1 MLLLDIPTTWMH
13 HLNKPE
19 NRAVLDGFVKRHDR
33 SIEEF
38 ARFVL
43 FIINT
48 LIDTPAWN
56 VAGTNEFINDLTNKF
71 VATRDNAK
79 NGKSSAYA
87 QAKTLLYRINNQVG
101 QEATMRWNK
110 CRLSLAVSVE
120 ELQQLIAAK
129 ELVV

>member
-19 NRAVLDGFVKRHDR
+19 NRKVLKDFVDR
-33 SIEEF
+33 KDKSIEEF

-43 FIINT
+43 FIIET
-48 LIDTPAWN
+48 LIVTPAWN

-71 VATRDNAK
+71 VATRNKAK

-87 QAKTLLYRINNQVG
+87 QANTLLYRINNQVG
-101 QEATMRWNK
+101 QEASRRWNK
-110 CRLSLAVSVE
+110 CELSLAVTTE
-120 ELQQLIAAK
+120 ELRQFLAVS
-129 ELVV
+129 EV